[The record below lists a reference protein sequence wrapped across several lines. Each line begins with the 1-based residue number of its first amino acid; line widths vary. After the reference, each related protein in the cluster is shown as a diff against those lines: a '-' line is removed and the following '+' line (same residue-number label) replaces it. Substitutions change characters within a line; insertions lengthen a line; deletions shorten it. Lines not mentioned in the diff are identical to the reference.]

1 MSASEPKAD
10 IVARLFWI
18 ARKPETHLF
27 STAACF
33 DGTLVGV
40 DCEREL
46 TREPE
51 ANFRLGVLLPGMYD
65 HFLSWDP
72 QAVLRSATRTCPN
85 SFVSESISRTFPD
98 THQRHGGFA
107 ELARRFS

>member
-1 MSASEPKAD
+1 MTQSGRRSPASLDSPPFVLD
-10 IVARLFWI
+10 FGL
-18 ARKPETHLF
+18 
-27 STAACF
+27 F

-85 SFVSESISRTFPD
+85 FFVSESISRTFPD

-107 ELARRFS
+107 GLARRFS